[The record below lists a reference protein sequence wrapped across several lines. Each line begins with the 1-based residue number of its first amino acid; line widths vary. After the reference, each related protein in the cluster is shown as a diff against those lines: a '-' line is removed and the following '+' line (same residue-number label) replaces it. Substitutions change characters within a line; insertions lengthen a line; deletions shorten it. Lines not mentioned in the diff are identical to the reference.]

1 MSAIDHTNDKLGRR
15 RVRRQAFIG
24 RLIAELGEGW
34 AKRFRDELDKEGRP
48 AEGGWPGTLGEARS
62 CIDTSVLPALLRAN
76 MQAPTTVE
84 RIALARALYISA
96 KTHWRSFCE

>member
-48 AEGGWPGTLGEARS
+48 AEGGWPPTRS
-62 CIDTSVLPALLRAN
+62 SLPLASNRTSAGWCP
-76 MQAPTTVE
+76 QASSSTT
-84 RIALARALYISA
+84 A
-96 KTHWRSFCE
+96 